1 MENISMKDVAQKANV
16 STATVSHVINETRY
30 VAEET
35 KKKVYK
41 AMKELDYQPN
51 SVARSLRSRKSN
63 IIGLLVPLVA
73 SDTSNFFFMSI
84 ANGIEQV
91 LKENGYNLIL
101 SNSSE
106 DLSIEQD
113 QIKVF
118 NSQLIDGLII
128 APVDS
133 QKHDYKENLR
143 GNYPVVFIDRQPK
156 ELTSDTV
163 LIDSGAGTYK
173 AIELL
178 ISKGHRKIGFI
189 TGPLGITTSD
199 ERLQAYKNALKNNNL
214 SYDESLVKIGSAT
227 FDKGHSFTKEL
238 VEETGATAIFA
249 ANNIMTMGAV
259 NYLQEKGIPIPDKVA
274 IIGFDDYDWLR
285 ITSPPLSVVKQPSY
299 EMGKKAVELLIKRIN
314 GSKDPYDVHRLP
326 SELVVRGSC

>member
-1 MENISMKDVAQKANV
+1 MENISMKDVAQKAKV

-178 ISKGHRKIGFI
+178 ISKGHTKIGFI

-259 NYLQEKGIPIPDKVA
+259 HYLQEKDIPIPDKVA

>member
-1 MENISMKDVAQKANV
+1 MAQKADV

-35 KKKVYK
+35 KKKVYA
-41 AMKELDYQPN
+41 AMEELDYRPN

-91 LKENGYNLIL
+91 LKEHGYNLIL

-106 DLSIEQD
+106 DLAVEQN

-118 NSQLIDGLII
+118 NTQLIDGLII

-133 QKHDYKENLR
+133 VEHDYQENLR
-143 GNYPVVFIDRQPK
+143 GNYPTVFIDRQPK
-156 ELTSDTV
+156 DLMSDTV
-163 LIDSGAGTYK
+163 LIDSGSGTYE
-173 AIELL
+173 AIKLL
-178 ISKGHRKIGFI
+178 ITKGHHKIGFI

-199 ERLQAYKNALKNNNL
+199 ERLAAYKAALEN
-214 SYDESLVKIGSAT
+214 YDLPFDPELVKVAPAT
-227 FDKGHSFTKEL
+227 FDQGRSLTREL
-238 VEETGATAIFA
+238 VKSGVTAIFA
-249 ANNIMTMGAV
+249 ANNVMTMGAV
-259 NYLQEKGIPIPDKVA
+259 NYLQEQSISVPDDVA

-285 ITSPPLSVVKQPSY
+285 ITSPPLSVVKQPSF
-299 EMGKKAVELLIKRIN
+299 ELGKLAVELLIKRIEGN
-314 GSKDPYDVHRLP
+314 QEPYQVYRLP
-326 SELVVRGSC
+326 SELVLRGSC

>member
-1 MENISMKDVAQKANV
+1 MNRSMKDVAKKARV
-16 STATVSHVINETRY
+16 STATVSHVINETRH
-30 VAEET
+30 VAEDT
-35 KKKVYK
+35 RNKVHA
-41 AMKELDYQPN
+41 AMKELDYRPN

-106 DLSIEQD
+106 DLEVEQD

-118 NSQLIDGLII
+118 NTQFIEGLII

-133 QKHDYKENLR
+133 HTHDYSDNLH
-143 GNYPVVFIDRQPK
+143 GEYPTVFIDRKPK
-156 ELTSDTV
+156 EVISDTV
-163 LIDSGAGTYK
+163 LIDSGAGTYE
-173 AIELL
+173 AIDLL
-178 ISKGHRKIGFI
+178 IKKGHRRIGYV

-199 ERLQAYKNALKNNNL
+199 ERIEAYSRALREHGMKYNEN
-214 SYDESLVKIGSAT
+214 LVKIAPAT
-227 FDKGHSFTKEL
+227 FEAGEQLTKEL
-238 VEETGATAIFA
+238 LEEDITALFV

-259 NYLQEKGIPIPDKVA
+259 HCLQKNDKAIPEETA
-274 IIGFDDYDWLR
+274 IIGFDDYEWMKV
-285 ITSPPLSVVKQPSY
+285 TSPPLSVVKQPSY
-299 EMGKKAVELLIKRIN
+299 ELGKKAVELLIERIQ
-314 GSKDPYDVHRLP
+314 GSDKPYEVYRLP
-326 SELVVRGSC
+326 SKLVVRGSC

>member
-1 MENISMKDVAQKANV
+1 MRNIRIKDVAKKADV
-16 STATVSHVINETRY
+16 STATVSHVLNETRF

-35 KKKVYK
+35 KKKVFE
-41 AMKELDYQPN
+41 AMKELDYRPN

-101 SNSSE
+101 SNSGE
-106 DLSIEQD
+106 DLQVEQD

-118 NSQLIDGLII
+118 NTQLIDGLII

-133 QKHDYKENLR
+133 KHHSYEENLR
-143 GNYPVVFIDRQPK
+143 GDFPTVFIDRQPK
-156 ELTSDTV
+156 DLLSDTV
-163 LIDSGAGTYK
+163 LIDSGVGTYE

-178 ISKGHRKIGFI
+178 IRKGHNKIGFI

-199 ERLQAYKNALKNNNL
+199 ERLEAYIKALKDYNL
-214 SYDESLVKIGSAT
+214 PYDESLIKIGSAT
-227 FDKGHSFTKEL
+227 FDSGHKLTAELMKEE
-238 VEETGATAIFA
+238 VTAIFT
-249 ANNIMTMGAV
+249 ANNVMTMGAV
-259 NYLQEKGIPIPDKVA
+259 NYLQDHHIPIPDKVA

-285 ITSPPLSVVKQPSY
+285 ITSPPLSVVKQPSF
-299 EMGKKAVELLIKRIN
+299 EMGKKAVELLMERLN
-314 GSKDPYDVHRLP
+314 GSEEPFKVYRLP

>member
-1 MENISMKDVAQKANV
+1 MGNKSIKDVAKKADV
-16 STATVSHVINETRY
+16 STATVSHVLNDTRF
-30 VAEET
+30 VAEDT
-35 KKKVYK
+35 KKKVFT
-41 AMKELDYQPN
+41 AMEELDYRPN

-106 DLSIEQD
+106 DLDVEQD

-118 NSQLIDGLII
+118 NTQLIDGLII

-133 QKHDYKENLR
+133 KYHNYEENLR
-143 GNYPVVFIDRQPK
+143 GNYPTVFIDRQSK
-156 ELTSDTV
+156 DLISDTV
-163 LIDSGAGTYK
+163 LIDSGVGTYE
-173 AIELL
+173 AIDLL
-178 ISKGHRKIGFI
+178 ISKGHTKIGFV

-199 ERLQAYKNALKNNNL
+199 ERLEAYKKALKDNKL
-214 SYDESLVKIGSAT
+214 AYDESLVKIGSAT
-227 FDKGHSFTKEL
+227 FDSGHDLTKEL
-238 VEETGATAIFA
+238 IIEEVTAIFT
-249 ANNIMTMGAV
+249 ANNVMTMGAV
-259 NYLQEKGIPIPDKVA
+259 HYLQENNVPIPDKVA

-285 ITSPPLSVVKQPSY
+285 ITSPPLSVVKQPSF
-299 EMGKKAVELLIKRIN
+299 EMGKKAVELLIERLK
-314 GSKDPYDVHRLP
+314 GSEEPFKVYRLP
-326 SELVVRGSC
+326 SELVIRGSC